1 MRGGRYAVSTGLK
14 ASLTLPSP
22 LKRARRPGSANDH
35 PQTQSCKPSRIFL
48 NPNCA
53 FPHPNGNPWKQTISA
68 HRSPLTS
75 NQPSVPTKVSRATWV
90 GLAVALF
97 AMVAIR
103 QVFVF
108 FVPETT
114 FASAIL
120 KESLIWVSAL
130 ALIVIIRRGEHLPMR
145 SIGLGTAR
153 WWKSILWGFIIAI
166 VSAVVIGALA
176 YLTGYGH
183 GPGSAAFEK
192 LPLWLITAIVFRAG
206 VVEELF
212 YRGYAIERLQM
223 IGLGRFWSVAIPL
236 VIFSLGHWSGG
247 AANILIA
254 FAAGLILTGF
264 YLWRRDLVANMI
276 GHGLVDFVA
285 NVLPKLFS

>member
-1 MRGGRYAVSTGLK
+1 ME
-14 ASLTLPSP
+14 
-22 LKRARRPGSANDH
+22 
-35 PQTQSCKPSRIFL
+35 TQNL
-48 NPNCA
+48 GAA
-53 FPHPNGNPWKQTISA
+53 FP
-68 HRSPLTS
+68 LTPEE
-75 NQPSVPTKVSRATWV
+75 PSVPKKVSRATWA
-90 GLAVALF
+90 GLAISLF

-103 QVFVF
+103 NVFVF
-108 FVPETT
+108 FMPEIT
-114 FASAIL
+114 FASAVL
-120 KESLIWVSAL
+120 KEALIWVSAA

-145 SIGLGTAR
+145 SIALGTAR
-153 WWKSILWGFIIAI
+153 WWKSILWGFIIAV
-166 VSAVVIGALA
+166 VSAVVVGALA

-212 YRGYAIERLQM
+212 YRGYAIERLRM

-254 FAAGLILTGF
+254 FAAGLILTAF

>member
-1 MRGGRYAVSTGLK
+1 METNNLGA
-14 ASLTLPSP
+14 PF
-22 LKRARRPGSANDH
+22 D
-35 PQTQSCKPSRIFL
+35 
-48 NPNCA
+48 
-53 FPHPNGNPWKQTISA
+53 
-68 HRSPLTS
+68 LTS
-75 NQPSVPTKVSRATWV
+75 NQSSVSTKVSRATWA
-90 GLAVALF
+90 GLAIALF

-103 QVFVF
+103 QLFVF

-114 FASAIL
+114 FASALL
-120 KESLIWVSAL
+120 KETLIWVSAL

-145 SIGLGTAR
+145 SIGLGTAC
-153 WWKSILWGFIIAI
+153 WWKSLLWGFIIAI
-166 VSAVVIGALA
+166 VSAVAVVALA
-176 YLTGYGH
+176 HLTGYGH

-192 LPLWLITAIVFRAG
+192 LPLLLITAIVFRAG

-212 YRGYAIERLQM
+212 YRGYALERLQM

-276 GHGLVDFVA
+276 GHGLIDFVA

>member
-1 MRGGRYAVSTGLK
+1 MQTDKVG
-14 ASLTLPSP
+14 ASLALTPKQPSP
-22 LKRARRPGSANDH
+22 
-35 PQTQSCKPSRIFL
+35 
-48 NPNCA
+48 
-53 FPHPNGNPWKQTISA
+53 
-68 HRSPLTS
+68 
-75 NQPSVPTKVSRATWV
+75 PTKVSRATWV
-90 GLAVALF
+90 GLAISLF
-97 AMVAIR
+97 AMVVIR

-108 FVPETT
+108 FVPEIT

-120 KESLIWVSAL
+120 KETLIWVSAL
-130 ALIVIIRRGEHLPMR
+130 ALIVIIRRGERLPMR

-153 WWKSILWGFIIAI
+153 WWKSILWGFVIAI
-166 VSAVVIGALA
+166 VSAVIVLALA

-183 GPGSAAFEK
+183 GPGSSAFEK

-212 YRGYAIERLQM
+212 YRGYALERLQL

-254 FAAGLILTGF
+254 FVAALILTGF

-285 NVLPKLFS
+285 NVVPALFS

>member
-1 MRGGRYAVSTGLK
+1 MQTGNAD
-14 ASLTLPSP
+14 ASFALAPEQQS
-22 LKRARRPGSANDH
+22 APG
-35 PQTQSCKPSRIFL
+35 
-48 NPNCA
+48 
-53 FPHPNGNPWKQTISA
+53 
-68 HRSPLTS
+68 
-75 NQPSVPTKVSRATWV
+75 KVSRATWA
-90 GLAVALF
+90 GLALALF

-108 FVPETT
+108 LIPEAT
-114 FASAIL
+114 FASAVL
-120 KESLIWVSAL
+120 KEALIWVSAL
-130 ALIVIIRRGEHLPMR
+130 ALIVIIRRGEHFSLR
-145 SIGLGTAR
+145 SIGVGTAR
-153 WWKSILWGFIIAI
+153 WWKSILWGVVIAV
-166 VSAVVIGALA
+166 VSAVAVGALA
-176 YLTGYGH
+176 YLTHYGN

-223 IGLGRFWSVAIPL
+223 IGLGRVWSVAIPL

-276 GHGLVDFVA
+276 GHGLIDFVA

>member
-1 MRGGRYAVSTGLK
+1 METNNLAAQFRFA
-14 ASLTLPSP
+14 
-22 LKRARRPGSANDH
+22 
-35 PQTQSCKPSRIFL
+35 
-48 NPNCA
+48 
-53 FPHPNGNPWKQTISA
+53 
-68 HRSPLTS
+68 S

-90 GLAVALF
+90 GLAISLF

-103 QVFVF
+103 QVIAF

-114 FASAIL
+114 FASALL

-176 YLTGYGH
+176 HLTGYGH

-223 IGLGRFWSVAIPL
+223 IGLGRVLVDRDSTGDLFAWPLVRRRGQHSHRIRSRLNPDRILSVAPR
-236 VIFSLGHWSGG
+236 SGG
-247 AANILIA
+247 QHDRSRP
-254 FAAGLILTGF
+254 GGF
-264 YLWRRDLVANMI
+264 RC
-276 GHGLVDFVA
+276 
-285 NVLPKLFS
+285 

>member
-1 MRGGRYAVSTGLK
+1 METNNLA
-14 ASLTLPSP
+14 A
-22 LKRARRPGSANDH
+22 
-35 PQTQSCKPSRIFL
+35 QF
-48 NPNCA
+48 A
-53 FPHPNGNPWKQTISA
+53 FAP
-68 HRSPLTS
+68 
-75 NQPSVPTKVSRATWV
+75 NQPSVPTKASRATWA
-90 GLAVALF
+90 GLAISLF

-108 FVPETT
+108 FVPEAT
-114 FASAIL
+114 FTSAIL
-120 KESLIWVSAL
+120 KEALIWLNAV
-130 ALIVIIRRGEHLPMR
+130 ALIVIIRRGERLPLR

-153 WWKSILWGFIIAI
+153 WWKSILWGFVIAI
-166 VSAVVIGALA
+166 VSAVVVGALA
-176 YLTGYGH
+176 HLTSYGH

-223 IGLGRFWSVAIPL
+223 IGLGRLWSIAIPL

-247 AANILIA
+247 GANILIA

-285 NVLPKLFS
+285 NVVPKLFS

>member
-1 MRGGRYAVSTGLK
+1 MQSDNVGASFALK
-14 ASLTLPSP
+14 PE
-22 LKRARRPGSANDH
+22 
-35 PQTQSCKPSRIFL
+35 
-48 NPNCA
+48 
-53 FPHPNGNPWKQTISA
+53 
-68 HRSPLTS
+68 
-75 NQPSVPTKVSRATWV
+75 QPSLPTKVSGATWA
-90 GLAVALF
+90 GLAISLF

-108 FVPETT
+108 LVPETT
-114 FASAIL
+114 FASAIF
-120 KESLIWVSAL
+120 KEALIWLNAIV
-130 ALIVIIRRGEHLPMR
+130 LIMLIRRGEHLPLR

-166 VSAVVIGALA
+166 VSALVVGALA
-176 YLTGYGH
+176 HLTQYGH

-212 YRGYAIERLQM
+212 YRGYAIERLQLV
-223 IGLGRFWSVAIPL
+223 GLNRFWSVAISL

>member
-1 MRGGRYAVSTGLK
+1 MQTDNVSAAFALTPEPP
-14 ASLTLPSP
+14 SLPV
-22 LKRARRPGSANDH
+22 K
-35 PQTQSCKPSRIFL
+35 
-48 NPNCA
+48 
-53 FPHPNGNPWKQTISA
+53 
-68 HRSPLTS
+68 
-75 NQPSVPTKVSRATWV
+75 VPRATRA
-90 GLAVALF
+90 GLAISLF
-97 AMVAIR
+97 AMVVIR
-103 QVFVF
+103 QAFVF
-108 FVPETT
+108 FVPEPT

-120 KESLIWVSAL
+120 KEALIWLNAV
-130 ALIVIIRRGEHLPMR
+130 ALIVIIRRGEHLSLR

-153 WWKSILWGFIIAI
+153 WWKSIFWGFVIAA
-166 VSAVVIGALA
+166 VSAVAVVALA
-176 YLTGYGH
+176 HLTGYGH

-223 IGLGRFWSVAIPL
+223 VGLGRFWSVTIPL

-254 FAAGLILTGF
+254 LAAGAVLTGF
-264 YLWRRDLVANMI
+264 YLWRRDLVGNMI

-285 NVLPKLFS
+285 NVLPALFS

>member
-1 MRGGRYAVSTGLK
+1 MQTDNIGAVF
-14 ASLTLPSP
+14 ALTPE
-22 LKRARRPGSANDH
+22 
-35 PQTQSCKPSRIFL
+35 
-48 NPNCA
+48 
-53 FPHPNGNPWKQTISA
+53 
-68 HRSPLTS
+68 
-75 NQPSVPTKVSRATWV
+75 QPSAPTKVSRATWA
-90 GLAVALF
+90 GLLISLF
-97 AMVAIR
+97 AMVVIR
-103 QVFVF
+103 QAFVF
-108 FVPETT
+108 FVPEIT

-120 KESLIWVSAL
+120 KEVLIWLSAI

-153 WWKSILWGFIIAI
+153 WWKSILWGSIIA
-166 VSAVVIGALA
+166 VASAVAVGALA
-176 YLTGYGH
+176 YFTGYGH

-223 IGLGRFWSVAIPL
+223 IGLGRFWSVMIPM